1 MRFYSPLRYPGGKNR
16 AIALFKDII
25 HLNNLQKCTYV
36 EPFAGGASIALGL
49 LIEGDV
55 ERIIINDADPSIY
68 SFWISCLT
76 KNEEFCEL
84 LINTKVTVDVWQQ
97 QKEIYQSLREDA
109 IQGKEYDKM
118 ALGFATFFLNRTN
131 RSGII
136 KGGVIGGHAQTGNYK
151 IDARFNKQNLEERLK
166 TIAKFAD
173 QVEVHC
179 KDAKQF
185 LLDNCNIWP
194 TNTLIYCDPP
204 YVQKGHGLYMNY
216 FNKKD
221 HIMLSKT
228 ILSLKNKHWVVTYDM
243 DPLIAEIY
251 KGYLNKKLILTYS
264 VSHERL
270 VSQSDEYIF
279 FSNGLK
285 IPKSNKLAKLEQ
297 IIL

>member
-204 YVQKGHGLYMNY
+204 YANTKKYESDFDHVKFWNWVRIMSKDGRYVY
-216 FNKKD
+216 VSEYEAPSDFKCIWCRKKKD
-221 HIMLSKT
+221 GMGTTNTGETQNIK
-228 ILSLKNKHWVVTYDM
+228 V
-243 DPLIAEIY
+243 
-251 KGYLNKKLILTYS
+251 
-264 VSHERL
+264 ERL
-270 VSQSDEYIF
+270 FVY
-279 FSNGLK
+279 NGK
-285 IPKSNKLAKLEQ
+285 K
-297 IIL
+297 